1 MADILLTVDG
11 AQKVFKNTVHL
22 AANTESG
29 GKAVYTEESETITA
43 YLLTDPTGEMPTYE
57 KGYSV
62 VRSTDGTKAIICM
75 NMVEGTIPA
84 GFVGYADQNTYGGY
98 LYSSQDQEISV
109 ETLMGIL
116 ELAFT
121 GTSYASTQSSD
132 EQMISLKAGWFCLT
146 AFMMLCYNATREEM
160 QAELRNAGGI
170 PLDTFDLSQMDD
182 YMKSVLEKA
191 EIAVPKYAQANWN
204 QNDPTKPDFVNGR
217 PFGFFP
223 PASDAITIEWDGTVG
238 DRPAAIDG
246 SIVNVYKGT
255 IYPPQLYGAK
265 VTMTEKIGDADP
277 TTREIELTEE
287 TVNDLYAGYEIALG
301 EFGQIV
307 PNTITMDSIMM
318 PAGVYL
324 QKKKDTKNDTTTVQ
338 WISKIEIPA
347 YDPTAAGA
355 EPVKISTVW
364 LPSDLIG
371 GDIAIATS
379 EKVGGVKNPSSYTE
393 SSDDVTAYVGSS
405 DGLIKV
411 PVLDIKNAL
420 TRMTARHIILEST
433 TSGSTKKFKIT
444 VDDTGALKATEVT
457 S

>member
-1 MADILLTVDG
+1 MADILLNVDG

-29 GKAVYTEESETITA
+29 GKAVYTEESETTTA
-43 YLLTDPTGEMPTYE
+43 YLLTDPTGEMPTYAE
-57 KGYSV
+57 NHSV
-62 VRSTDGTKAIICM
+62 VRSTDRTKSIICM
-75 NMVEGTIPA
+75 NVIEGRLPA
-84 GFVGYADQNTYGGY
+84 GIVGYIDTNTYNGY
-98 LYSSQDQEISV
+98 LYSPQDQEIGRDM
-109 ETLMGIL
+109 LAGIL
-116 ELAFT
+116 YLASS
-121 GTSYASTQSSD
+121 GTSYASTQSRD
-132 EQMISLKAGWFCLT
+132 ELMISLKAGWFCLT
-146 AFMMLCYNATREEM
+146 ASSKLCYHATREEM

-182 YMKSVLEKA
+182 YMKSVLEKT

-246 SIVNVYKGT
+246 SIVNVYKGA

-277 TTREIELTEE
+277 TTEEIELTEKD
-287 TVNDLYAGYEIALG
+287 VNEIDTGNVIDLGLGY
-301 EFGQIV
+301 IV
-307 PNTITMDSIMM
+307 YITNPTDPMTM

-324 QKKKDTKNDTTTVQ
+324 QKVGDPTTVQ

-347 YDPTAAGA
+347 YDPISDSVQ
-355 EPVKISTVW
+355 PVKISKAW
-364 LPSDLIG
+364 LPSDIHSGPTVELDYI
-371 GDIAIATS
+371 TL
-379 EKVGGVKNPSSYTE
+379 KSS
-393 SSDDVTAYVGSS
+393 
-405 DGLIKV
+405 
-411 PVLDIKNAL
+411 
-420 TRMTARHIILEST
+420 

-444 VDDTGALKATEVT
+444 VDDTGALKATEVI